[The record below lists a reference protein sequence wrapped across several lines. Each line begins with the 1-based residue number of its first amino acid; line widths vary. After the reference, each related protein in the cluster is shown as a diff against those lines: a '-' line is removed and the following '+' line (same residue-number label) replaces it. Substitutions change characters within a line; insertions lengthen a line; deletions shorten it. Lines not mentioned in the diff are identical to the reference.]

1 MARKKIFTYRGFTL
15 DHIRAMKTEEFAN
28 LLPSRQRRSLLRGAS
43 EKQKKLMA
51 KIQKAGEG
59 GKVRLH
65 THCRDVIITP
75 EMLDLTFHVYN
86 GKEFVRVKIIP
97 EMLGHYLAEFA
108 HTRGRV
114 RHGMPGIGATKSSL
128 YIPLK

>member
-1 MARKKIFTYRGFTL
+1 
-15 DHIRAMKTEEFAN
+15 
-28 LLPSRQRRSLLRGAS
+28 
-43 EKQKKLMA
+43 MA
-51 KIQKAGEG
+51 KIEKAKNGE
-59 GKVRLH
+59 KVKLH

-75 EMLDLTFHVYN
+75 EMLGLTFHVYN
-86 GKEFVRVKIIP
+86 GKAFVKVHIIP

-108 HTRGRV
+108 LTRGRV